1 MADPWKSP
9 CALLYPTDHSD
20 SCNNVFQLIY
30 MQIHADK
37 RAAVLKFDI
46 GKTADRKRAIF
57 RRIPA
62 RREKSVGFKI
72 A

>member
-1 MADPWKSP
+1 
-9 CALLYPTDHSD
+9 
-20 SCNNVFQLIY
+20 

-37 RAAVLKFDI
+37 RAAILKFDI

-62 RREKSVGFKI
+62 RRELLGFNI
-72 A
+72 AQEKQKVVYVFLSTLQKNNGCLYTRLLSKT